1 MSRLFA
7 GTTFDKPTPCKS
19 CGKLP
24 ADCRCHNLS
33 QKTKMAEK
41 AGGKHNQPT
50 KLDSGLVL
58 TPQNARVPE
67 DQVAKVRLEKR
78 KGNRMATVITG
89 MEHPAN
95 DLAAICTELKQKL
108 GVGGSVQGRTVE
120 LQGDHTP
127 KVVEYLIGRGLKARA
142 V

>member
-7 GTTFDKPTPCKS
+7 GTPFDKPTPCKS

-24 ADCRCHNLS
+24 ADCHCHNLPE
-33 QKTKMAEK
+33 KRKMSDK
-41 AGGKHNQPT
+41 PGGKHHAQP

-58 TPQNARVPE
+58 SPQNARPPE
-67 DQVAKVRLEKR
+67 DQVAKIRLEKR

-95 DLAAICTELKQKL
+95 DLATICTELKQKL

-120 LQGDHTP
+120 LQG
-127 KVVEYLIGRGLKARA
+127 E
-142 V
+142 